1 MVYLSITL
9 GAGRCDIVKGHP
21 GAGGRIA
28 TENVHTFENNPIWKD
43 GRFVWDI
50 ERIYGEIV
58 LGLKKAGKAD
68 YLSIVFAGED
78 FVFLDENGDIKG
90 NVLSFLD
97 KTTPKL
103 EARPDEAYIF
113 NRTGVRISERGMV
126 YQLLSLKEKDPD
138 VFEGV
143 AYLLSL
149 SDYLVY
155 RLTGVMKHEYTWA
168 AATGLVNPLAHDW
181 DHEMI
186 DGLALPVHLFTALS
200 DAGTEVGTVSEDLSS
215 RIGYAP
221 VVLLSPSYAP
231 AAEALAAPKEDECV
245 FVLADDEMTAG
256 VSDSVPFINDEA
268 YTSGLS
274 NEGSGNG
281 TVRLV
286 KKMPGLK
293 ILRKLSDESGISLSS
308 LIEASRS
315 VRLLGTVDLSLLA
328 DDKSVKDGLSELLG
342 KDVESEVEAVAVL
355 LFSLANSLK
364 ESVSILEKVSGKTFS
379 SIAVAGSGV
388 EYPLFMDIL
397 AMETGKPVIAG
408 SSASASLGALISQM
422 MRAGEIQLS
431 STTRAEFVTSYR
443 RQ

>member
-1 MVYLSITL
+1 M
-9 GAGRCDIVKGHP
+9 K
-21 GAGGRIA
+21 
-28 TENVHTFENNPIWKD
+28 
-43 GRFVWDI
+43 
-50 ERIYGEIV
+50 
-58 LGLKKAGKAD
+58 
-68 YLSIVFAGED
+68 
-78 FVFLDENGDIKG
+78 
-90 NVLSFLD
+90 
-97 KTTPKL
+97 
-103 EARPDEAYIF
+103 
-113 NRTGVRISERGMV
+113 
-126 YQLLSLKEKDPD
+126 
-138 VFEGV
+138 
-143 AYLLSL
+143 
-149 SDYLVY
+149 
-155 RLTGVMKHEYTWA
+155 KHENTWA

-231 AAEALAAPKEDECV
+231 AAEALAAPKEDGCV

-364 ESVSILEKVSGKTFS
+364 ESVSILEKVSGNTFS